1 MRTKSGSLDLEANE
15 GKFEKRP
22 IREMGGKLSWKEFK
36 REWKGKELESM
47 DIDNSFEFCMMR
59 SRKQMAAE
67 EGCGMREGVFV
78 VVVF

>member
-1 MRTKSGSLDLEANE
+1 
-15 GKFEKRP
+15 
-22 IREMGGKLSWKEFK
+22 
-36 REWKGKELESM
+36 M